1 MAISGKFEA
10 DFSSFQQEVNR
21 AVVSLDVFQ
30 KSSEDVAKSLS
41 RMADRYSGQKIIEK
55 GLEINRLFTT
65 TQDLALLTEKEL
77 AEVGRTAAQA
87 ADKMQRMGLAVPE
100 NLRHIADAAGDASS
114 GLSMMGQ
121 IAGSLGIVTSITEAV
136 SLVKQFAVEIINSA
150 DALNTLHE
158 RTGISIEGLQDM
170 QDVADKSGTTIEAMA
185 SAVGQLE
192 AKIGTGDK
200 GVTAAFA
207 ELGINMDEFLK
218 LDPDERFF
226 TLARAVGAI
235 EDPIQQA
242 RVASELFGKTW
253 KELVPALK
261 AGFQEAGNEATH
273 MSDAT
278 VKALN
283 DMKNVSTDYAKWA
296 KSEGA
301 YAIASFWR
309 AFTFGSEQVDDV
321 QVKLDA
327 MRDSALKA
335 KPALETLPP
344 LETLENLDRMGQL
357 LDQDRQNADDAALAA
372 NAYADAVYLAS
383 DAIKALHE
391 WTTTQAKKANAE
403 FWKDQET
410 QLKANDKNIAEHYL
424 QIADLQ
430 AKNTDFV
437 MKQTLSETDY
447 KIAKIKEWEEQAI
460 RAFSVDGPTAQQLAA
475 FTDAVKERAT
485 QQIDALKE
493 VPPIVTLIGQ
503 SAADVEATRTA
514 GAKATGDVVVDEY
527 RRQQEAFLSF
537 KGVVVAGTGEISAA
551 STAIQAAMQGTDT
564 ILRDWLIRNAQ
575 LARGEFFMTGMSQT
589 PYTPP
594 TRQAGGPVS
603 AGHSYLVGEQGPEL
617 FRPASSGM
625 IVPNGGGVTVHN
637 TFYVNGSIRDLALP
651 LMDELSRMMKQTR
664 QWPSAT

>member
-1 MAISGKFEA
+1 MAITAKFDA
-10 DFSSFQQEVNR
+10 DFSDFQQEVKQ
-21 AVVSLDVFQ
+21 AGIALETFE
-30 KSSEDVAKSLS
+30 KSSARVGDVVPKNL
-41 RMADRYSGQKIIEK
+41 
-55 GLEINRLFTT
+55 
-65 TQDLALLTEKEL
+65 
-77 AEVGRTAAQA
+77 
-87 ADKMQRMGLAVPE
+87 QR
-100 NLRHIADAAGDASS
+100 IADEAGHAGS

-136 SLVKQFAVEIINSA
+136 SLMKQFTVEVINSA
-150 DALNTLHE
+150 DALHTLHE

-170 QDVADKSGTTIEAMA
+170 QDVADKSGTTIEALA
-185 SAVGQLE
+185 SAVGQLD

-207 ELGINMDEFLK
+207 ELGINVGEFLK

-226 TLARAVGAI
+226 TLARAVGDI
-235 EDPIQQA
+235 EDPIKLA
-242 RVASELFGKTW
+242 RIASELFGKTW

-273 MSDAT
+273 MSEAT

-283 DMKNVSTDYAKWA
+283 DMKNVGTDWAKWA

-301 YAIASFWR
+301 YAVASFWR
-309 AFTFGSEQVDDV
+309 AFTLGSEQIDEV
-321 QVKLDA
+321 QVGLDG
-327 MRDSALKA
+327 MRETALKV

-383 DAIKALHE
+383 DAIKDLHE
-391 WTTTQAKKANAE
+391 WTTKQAKKANEE
-403 FWKDQET
+403 FWKDQDT
-410 QLKANDKNIAEHYL
+410 QLQANNKNIADHYL

-447 KIAKIKEWEEQAI
+447 KIAKIKEWEEHAI

-475 FTDAVKERAT
+475 FTDAVKTRAT

-503 SAADVEATRTA
+503 SAADVEAARTA
-514 GAKATGDVVVDEY
+514 GAKQTGDVVVDEF
-527 RRQQEAFLSF
+527 RRQQEAFMSF

-551 STAIQAAMQGTDT
+551 STAIQGAMHGTDT

-589 PYTPP
+589 PYKPP
-594 TRQAGGPVS
+594 TRQAGGPVA
-603 AGHSYLVGEQGPEL
+603 AGHTYLVGESGPEL